1 VTIAATPSLFDR
13 LLRPGAVSRR
23 DVVVDVLWLLGLG
36 LLMIGAGLGLRDPWP
51 ADEPRFALVA
61 QDMLR
66 SGDWLIPRIG
76 GDLYADKP
84 PLYFWLLSAAIALTG
99 SVRAGF
105 LLPSLVC
112 GLGTVLLVY
121 DLLRRVRGR
130 DVAFAGAFAL
140 LVTFQ
145 FVWQA
150 RQAQI
155 DATLCFFTTLSLY
168 GLLRHLAAGPAFGWF
183 LAGWAAAG
191 LGVITKG
198 VGFLPLFAL
207 LPWVLLASRGWPTTA
222 TWRDPRWFAGP
233 VCLLAAIAIWFL
245 PMMLVTSASDEL
257 LSYRHEILF
266 HQTVTRYAD
275 AWHHNAPF
283 WLYFV
288 EVVPLF
294 WLPAIA
300 LLPWLWPHWREAW
313 RGRDTFTWVLLIW
326 VLTVLVFFSASSGK
340 RALYVL
346 PAVPALAM
354 AVAPWLPGILRERTP
369 RRVVFGL
376 AVALT
381 SACALAALYF
391 LVARGAEARIAA
403 EYAFHPA
410 GPLAI
415 AAIGAA
421 AALLIF
427 RARDAWLAFT
437 AVLGVCLLVVG
448 WSVYPR
454 MDDVRSGRAFMARVE
469 ATAVGIAELG
479 LVSAKEQYL
488 LQSHRAT
495 FNFGHARWREKA
507 QEAADAAA
515 WLAQKPGRSLV
526 VDEKTRSL
534 CFKGANVVDLGRANG
549 EHWALVSGA
558 PDPGCVAQGDLSRA
572 RLYLPPNGL
581 MNTAG

>member
-1 VTIAATPSLFDR
+1 
-13 LLRPGAVSRR
+13 
-23 DVVVDVLWLLGLG
+23 
-36 LLMIGAGLGLRDPWP
+36 
-51 ADEPRFALVA
+51 
-61 QDMLR
+61 
-66 SGDWLIPRIG
+66 
-76 GDLYADKP
+76 
-84 PLYFWLLSAAIALTG
+84 
-99 SVRAGF
+99 
-105 LLPSLVC
+105 
-112 GLGTVLLVY
+112 
-121 DLLRRVRGR
+121 
-130 DVAFAGAFAL
+130 
-140 LVTFQ
+140 
-145 FVWQA
+145 
-150 RQAQI
+150 
-155 DATLCFFTTLSLY
+155 
-168 GLLRHLAAGPAFGWF
+168 LLRHLAAGPAFAWF
-183 LAGWAAAG
+183 IAGWAAAG

-207 LPWVLLASRGWPTTA
+207 LPWVLLASRGWPAAA

-245 PMMLVTSASDEL
+245 PMMLVTSAGDEL

-294 WLPAIA
+294 WLPTIA
-300 LLPWLWPHWREAW
+300 LLPWLWPRWREAW

-326 VLTVLVFFSASSGK
+326 VLAVLLFFSASSGK

-369 RRVVFGL
+369 CRVVFGL

-403 EYAFHPA
+403 DYAFHPA

-415 AAIGAA
+415 ATVGGAV
-421 AALLIF
+421 ALLIF
-427 RARDAWLAFT
+427 RTRDAWLAFT

-448 WSVYPR
+448 WGVYPR

-469 ATAVGIAELG
+469 AAAVGIAELG

-488 LQSHRAT
+488 LQSRRAT

-515 WLAQKPGRSLV
+515 WLAQRPGRSLV
-526 VDEKTRSL
+526 VDNKTRSL
-534 CFKGANVVDLGRANG
+534 CFKGASGVDLGRANG

-558 PDPGCVAQGDLSRA
+558 PDPGCVARGDLSRA